1 MKKLLIK
8 ILTGS
13 IFTLSL
19 TLSLIGVIIIAERF
33 NSNNLESNIELKK
46 DGTVQQQ
53 LKIDLKGFYPGKEE
67 DYTINLLT
75 EDLRNLEGKID
86 FSNSN
91 GGELQKFIL
100 VNINSGDYEETFKLE
115 DLLTTK
121 NLVIFNITS
130 DVIKIKY
137 IMPIDVGN
145 EAQGTGVF
153 FDILLTVGRK

>member
-1 MKKLLIK
+1 MKKLLFKTLI
-8 ILTGS
+8 GS
-13 IFTLSL
+13 IF
-19 TLSLIGVIIIAERF
+19 TLSLIGVIIIAEIF
-33 NSNNLESNIELKK
+33 NSNLESNIKLKK
-46 DGTVQQQ
+46 DGTVQKQ

-75 EDLRNLEGKID
+75 EDLRNLEGKMD

-91 GGELQKFIL
+91 GGELQKFIF
-100 VNINSGDYEETFKLE
+100 VKINSGDYEEIFKLE
-115 DLLTTK
+115 DLLTPEK
-121 NLVIFNITS
+121 SVIFNITS

-137 IMPIDVGN
+137 MMPIDVGN